1 MKLDNIQTLRAA
13 AALMV
18 VAFHAASVWGPEAYI
33 VTANKPLL
41 AFLFGHSGVE
51 LFFVLSGFIIAHAAQ
66 RSGTGLKALI
76 SYARR
81 RAWRIYPMVFV
92 AAGFGLSLL
101 LSAHQPVSADL
112 VFSSFTLLPLGPQ
125 YPIVLWSLSH
135 EILFY
140 GVFAIYFVAPRA
152 VTPLV
157 IILGLI
163 SAACY
168 LIWPEAAAAN
178 PLRTLASPYNLL
190 FGMGLL
196 VHKVSAIGQPSPRKG
211 WLWLLAGFAVF
222 SATASYDATMLQAL
236 AESEAKTAAMHMLTP
251 FYGFGA
257 ALLLTGA
264 VALPPATGCMSRWL
278 VTLGDASFSI
288 YLFHTF
294 GIQFIARVLLTSGW
308 TEPYS
313 GFLMLAAFGTL
324 AGLGAWAL
332 VERPLLSMGRSA
344 KALPRNA
351 AA

>member
-1 MKLDNIQTLRAA
+1 MKLDNIQMLRAV

-33 VTANKPLL
+33 VTAHKPLL

-51 LFFVLSGFIIAHAAQ
+51 LFFVLSGFIIAHAAE
-66 RSGTGLKALI
+66 RSGTGMNALA

-92 AAGFGLSLL
+92 AAGFGLALL
-101 LSAHQPVSADL
+101 LSAKQPVSADL
-112 VFSSFTLLPLGPQ
+112 VISSFTLLPLGPQ

-135 EILFY
+135 ELLFY
-140 GVFAIYFVAPRA
+140 AVFATYFVAPRLT
-152 VTPLV
+152 VPLV
-157 IILGLI
+157 IVLGII
-163 SAACY
+163 SAACC
-168 LIWPEAAAAN
+168 LTWPEAAAAN

-196 VHKVSAIGQPSPRKG
+196 VQRASAMGLPSPRHG
-211 WLWLLAGFAVF
+211 WLWLLAGLAVF
-222 SATASYDATMLQAL
+222 GATASYDATMLQSL
-236 AESEAKTAAMHMLTP
+236 AESEAKTAAMHLLTP
-251 FYGFGA
+251 SYGLGA

-264 VALPPATGCMSRWL
+264 VALPPASGRASRWL

-294 GIQFIARVLLTSGW
+294 GIQFMARVLLTSGW

-313 GFLMLAAFGTL
+313 GFLMSATIGTL

-332 VERPLLSMGRSA
+332 IEQPLLGMGRSPRS
-344 KALPRNA
+344 LPHKA

>member
-1 MKLDNIQTLRAA
+1 MKLDNIQMLRAV

-33 VTANKPLL
+33 VTADKPLWP
-41 AFLFGHSGVE
+41 FLFGHSGVE
-51 LFFVLSGFIIAHAAQ
+51 LFFVLSGFIIAHAAE
-66 RSGTGLKALI
+66 RSGTGLKALA

-92 AAGFGLSLL
+92 AAGFGLALL
-101 LSAHQPVSADL
+101 LSASQPVSADL
-112 VFSSFTLLPLGPQ
+112 AVSSFTLLPLGPQ

-135 EILFY
+135 ELLFY
-140 GVFAIYFVAPRA
+140 AVFATYFVAPRLT
-152 VTPLV
+152 VPLV
-157 IILGLI
+157 IMLGLI

-196 VHKVSAIGQPSPRKG
+196 VHGASATGLPSPRHG
-211 WLWLLAGFAVF
+211 GRWLLAGLAVF
-222 SATASYDATMLQAL
+222 GATASYDATVLQSL
-236 AESEAKTAAMHMLTP
+236 AESEAKTAAMHLLTP
-251 FYGFGA
+251 FYGLGA

-264 VALPPATGCMSRWL
+264 VALPPATGRAARWL

-294 GIQFIARVLLTSGW
+294 GIQFMARVLLSNGW
-308 TEPYS
+308 AGPHT
-313 GFLMLAAFGTL
+313 GFLMLMTIGTL

-332 VERPLLSMGRSA
+332 IERPLLNMRRQPE
-344 KALPRNA
+344 ALPQNA